1 MSRSSQTCNHGRE
14 RSITI
19 FGVRITERTNDDDD
33 DNNNI
38 QLSEYQQPLPQV
50 STSTGASYV
59 SDNVVHA
66 PDRSRKCKRGVP
78 WTEEEQK
85 LFLKG
90 LEEIGKG
97 DWKGI
102 SSNFVKTRT
111 ATQVASHAQKHFLH
125 CPNQNRRR
133 RKPSIFDL
141 TIDKG
146 IESSTITENEQVRQ
160 ENVVPLPPPTP
171 TAYPSTHNGG
181 TPDGPL
187 PISLG
192 PVALP
197 VRPLSW
203 FDLNGNGSSSS
214 STKTFSLSLKL

>member
-1 MSRSSQTCNHGRE
+1 MSRSSQTCNHGRQH
-14 RSITI
+14 SIKI
-19 FGVRITERTNDDDD
+19 FGVQLTGRINDDD

-50 STSTGASYV
+50 STSTGTSYV

-78 WTEEEQK
+78 WTEEEQM

-90 LEEIGKG
+90 LRETRKG
-97 DWKGI
+97 DWKKI
-102 SSNFVKTRT
+102 SSNYVKTRT

-125 CPNQNRRR
+125 HSNQNRRR
-133 RKPSIFDL
+133 RKPSVFDL
-141 TIDKG
+141 TINEVT
-146 IESSTITENEQVRQ
+146 ESSTIMENEQIQQ

-181 TPDGPL
+181 IHDSPL
-187 PISLG
+187 PISLV
-192 PVALP
+192 PVALSVMP
-197 VRPLSW
+197 ISW
-203 FDLNGNGSSSS
+203 FDLNNNGSSS
-214 STKTFSLSLKL
+214 STKTFPLSLKL